1 MRSTAVPGLLLLTAF
16 VASLASAQAPS
27 PLPRPEGSV
36 RGSVSVTAIDL
47 DATATRNGQPVDD
60 LRADEVALTIDGKPV
75 PLDYF
80 TPVVAHRLTGPARPG
95 AGADASGLVAR
106 HLMLLIDE
114 DHLVPQDRRPVF
126 EAAHTFL
133 ARLDASDRFAVAV
146 FQRGRMR
153 SLVPFG
159 TALDVAGRA
168 LDEQR
173 EGRYSFGL
181 LGQQAFAAPMIRDRE
196 RNAFRQVRRAIQS
209 LGAYPGRR
217 ELVLISRGLNRYEG
231 IGDQDLYGGLYR
243 EVDDLIRQANRS
255 RVTVHTLGVGGLQG
269 GSGFC

>member
-1 MRSTAVPGLLLLTAF
+1 MRYPAPASLLLLTVSTA
-16 VASLASAQAPS
+16 LAQVPAPS
-27 PLPRPEGSV
+27 PRRDGSV
-36 RGSVSVTAIDL
+36 RGTVSVTAIDL
-47 DATATRNGQPVDD
+47 DATATKDGQPVDD
-60 LRADEVALTIDGKPV
+60 LRADEVALRIDGKPV

-80 TPVVAHRLTGPARPG
+80 TPVVAHWLTGPAGPG
-95 AGADASGLVAR
+95 AGADASGQVAR

-114 DHLVPQDRRPVF
+114 DHLVPQDRIQVF
-126 EAAHTFL
+126 GAAHAFL
-133 ARLDASDRFAVAV
+133 ARLDTSELFAVAV
-146 FQRGRMR
+146 LQMGRLR

-159 TALDVAGRA
+159 TSIDVAGRA
-168 LDEQR
+168 LDDQR

-181 LGQQAFAAPMIRDRE
+181 LGQRAFAPPMIRERE

-217 ELVLISRGLNRYEG
+217 EMVVISRGLNRYEG

-243 EVDDLIRQANRS
+243 EVDDLVRQANRS